1 MTPRMPRRLARAAA
15 QRWGLRPRLVVAFL
29 VVAVLSALLTA
40 TVTFRQARGAI
51 LERTQ
56 QAAVSDLRTQVDSL
70 GPDLAVPPQEEDL
83 RDFALRLQQA
93 GGSHPWRISVSY
105 EDGPIVPGP
114 ARETR
119 RTVQGP
125 LRAAV
130 DDGRS
135 AVYQRVNRDGDPR
148 LLIAMPVN
156 FADSDTPSGVVVYAD
171 MSLGGERD
179 DIAALV
185 TAAQVGAVPALVL
198 AVVPAL
204 LAARRVLLPVRRLQE
219 AAERITTG
227 GLDTRLPVSGNDEL
241 ADLTRTFNTMA
252 AALEAGDAE
261 LRRMEANAR
270 RFAADV
276 SHELRTPLS
285 AMTAVTGVL
294 DEEAE
299 RLAPDT
305 ADAVRLISQE
315 TAKLARMVE
324 DLMEISR
331 FDAGAAALQLD
342 EVDVA
347 TAVRKTLQLRAWDDH
362 VEAELPEGLR
372 ARFDPRRIDV
382 VLANLISNALRHG
395 SVPVRLRAWAAE
407 GRLLIDVADNGP
419 GIAPEALTRVFDR
432 FYKADAARPR
442 SEGSGLGL
450 AIAMEN
456 VRLHHGTLTAANAP
470 GGGAVFT
477 VSIPVDPKARG
488 STGAGSNGADR
499 PDDSDGPDEPRAT
512 SRGPM

>member
-1 MTPRMPRRLARAAA
+1 M
-15 QRWGLRPRLVVAFL
+15 GFL

-51 LERTQ
+51 LERSQ
-56 QAAVSDLRTQVDSL
+56 EAAVNDLRTQVDSL
-70 GPDLAVPPQEEDL
+70 GPDLVVPPQEEDL
-83 RDFALRLQQA
+83 RDFALRLEQA
-93 GGSHPWRISVSY
+93 GGSHPWRVSVSY
-105 EDGPIVPGP
+105 ADGPIIPGP
-114 ARETR
+114 PKGE
-119 RTVQGP
+119 QGSALAS

-130 DDGRS
+130 GDRRS
-135 AVYQRVNRDGDPR
+135 TVYQRVDRDGDPR
-148 LLIAMPVN
+148 LVIAMPVD
-156 FADSDTPSGVVVYAD
+156 FADGGTPSGVVVYAD
-171 MSLGGERD
+171 MSLSDERD

-198 AVVPAL
+198 ALVPAL
-204 LAARRVLLPVRRLQE
+204 IAARRVLLPVRRLQE
-219 AAERITTG
+219 AAERITSG
-227 GLDTRLPVSGNDEL
+227 ELDTRLPVSGSDEL

-252 AALEAGDAE
+252 AALESSDTE

-294 DEEAE
+294 DEEVE
-299 RLAPDT
+299 RLDPDT
-305 ADAVRLISQE
+305 ADAVQLISQE

-347 TAVRKTLQLRAWDDH
+347 TAVRKTLRLRGWDDQ

-372 ARFDPRRIDV
+372 ARLDPRRIDV

-395 SVPVRLRAWAAE
+395 GAPVRLRAWAE
-407 GRLLIDVADNGP
+407 GGRLLIDVADDGP
-419 GIAPEALTRVFDR
+419 GIDPEALPHVFDR
-432 FYKADAARPR
+432 FYKADAARAR

-456 VRLHHGTLTAANAP
+456 TRLHHGTLTAANAP
-470 GGGAVFT
+470 EGGAVFT
-477 VSIPVDPKARG
+477 VSLPVDPDEGGGREGAPD
-488 STGAGSNGADR
+488 GAGRRDG
-499 PDDSDGPDEPRAT
+499 SDGPADPGGM
-512 SRGPM
+512 SGGPM